1 VTDTAPA
8 VFSLFTTF
16 LRTASLKYDAEAGNY
31 PDYYTTLVQLFTF
44 ANNNHITPLRNTVI
58 DTFLKLIAST
68 PSELPYGIISSIYDA
83 TTHASS
89 LRDLLV
95 CVTVNIGAAADVR
108 KNSASLPKEFLVDCL
123 AVAGDERIVPFER
136 GLDDE
141 DVQVWL
147 KGKMGSVCEEYHVH
161 DYADSSDEHEHDGR
175 DEHVEYRS
183 RSRKKVS
190 KQEAWER
197 AGELVRRNRRDATVR
212 SSAFRSMLRDIE
224 EETNV
229 LAERR
234 GDQNDDEEW
243 DESESESEDEDD
255 EGIREMKRLFD
266 EESEARMKYLLESL
280 PPRERY

>member
-1 VTDTAPA
+1 M
-8 VFSLFTTF
+8 
-16 LRTASLKYDAEAGNY
+16 
-31 PDYYTTLVQLFTF
+31 QLFTF
-44 ANNNHITPLRNTVI
+44 ANDNNITPLRNTVI
-58 DTFLKLIAST
+58 DTFLKIIAST
-68 PSELPYGIISSIYDA
+68 PSKLPYSIISSIYDA

-108 KNSASLPKEFLVDCL
+108 RHSASLPKDFLLDCL
-123 AVAGDERIVPFER
+123 AVAADERVVPFER

-141 DVQVWL
+141 GVQAWL
-147 KGKMGSVCEEYHVH
+147 KEKMGSVCEEYHVH
-161 DYADSSDEHEHDGR
+161 DYADSADEHEHDRR

-190 KQEAWER
+190 KREAWER
-197 AGELVRRNRRDATVR
+197 AGELVRRNRWDATVR
-212 SSAFRSMLRDIE
+212 SSAFRSVMRDIE